1 MSAKTASNTVDD
13 AKIIAMFMDLTLE
26 NDAFP
31 KSVYKFCK
39 ESKISEEDFYQY
51 FGSIEGLKNAIW
63 GKFFQNTAN
72 LLDRNKEF
80 EQFSN
85 RDKML
90 TFLFTFFE
98 LLNKNRSYVLFSLE
112 GSGQKLENL
121 QQLKGLRKNVK
132 GFAKDLIEQANA
144 DKTLKITKQNPS
156 IFSEGAWLQ
165 FLFILRFW
173 MNDSSPGFEETDL
186 AIEKSVR
193 TIFDVFDNSVLDGI
207 VDFGKFLY
215 KSKLG

>member
-1 MSAKTASNTVDD
+1 M
-13 AKIIAMFMDLTLE
+13 
-26 NDAFP
+26 
-31 KSVYKFCK
+31 
-39 ESKISEEDFYQY
+39 
-51 FGSIEGLKNAIW
+51 
-63 GKFFQNTAN
+63 
-72 LLDRNKEF
+72 
-80 EQFSN
+80 
-85 RDKML
+85 
-90 TFLFTFFE
+90 
-98 LLNKNRSYVLFSLE
+98 
-112 GSGQKLENL
+112 

-132 GFAKDLIEQANA
+132 GFAKELIEQANA
-144 DKTLKITKQNPS
+144 NKTLKITKQNPS

-173 MNDSSPGFEETDL
+173 MSDSSPGFEETDL